1 MLEHH
6 THVAAVH
13 IDIYLWIRNIHT
25 IENNLAAGRIL
36 HTVQATEKGTFS
48 GTGRTNNND
57 NLSFFDVHVDSIQNL
72 VVSKALLQ
80 INDFDHSSSV
90 SFLSV

>member
-13 IDIYLWIRNIHT
+13 IDIYFWIRNIHT

-48 GTGRTNNND
+48 GTRLADKGYRFSFRND
-57 NLSFFDVHVDSIQNL
+57 QIDVFEYLFTFVI
-72 VVSKALLQ
+72 
-80 INDFDHSSSV
+80 
-90 SFLSV
+90 